1 MVHQF
6 YNWLFAIPEGHRTIS
21 SVIFWWEKRR
31 IPYNAII
38 GICGMLS
45 LVLFYKLT
53 DMSGRFEAGEDAV
66 EPLALLVTPFVINF
80 CYTGGWIVELAV
92 KTLRPGYKLNLAPM
106 LLKMGIVFS
115 LIIVSL
121 PTLIWGVIVL
131 LQFLHLI
138 K

>member
-1 MVHQF
+1 
-6 YNWLFAIPEGHRTIS
+6 
-21 SVIFWWEKRR
+21 
-31 IPYNAII
+31 
-38 GICGMLS
+38 
-45 LVLFYKLT
+45 LT

-92 KTLRPGYKLNLAPM
+92 KTMRPGYKLNLAPM